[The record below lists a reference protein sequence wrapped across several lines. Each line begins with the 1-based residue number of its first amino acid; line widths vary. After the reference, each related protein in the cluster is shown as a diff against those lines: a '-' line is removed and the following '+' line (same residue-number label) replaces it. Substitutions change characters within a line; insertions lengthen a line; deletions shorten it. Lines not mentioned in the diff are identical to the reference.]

1 MTCFCSVDLYIYLP
15 DFCNHLITIISI
27 NLRVYQSYVQTVIS
41 MLPLDITCADNEDA
55 HDVLMTINIWLS
67 QENSPVLELDAL
79 LFTR

>member
-15 DFCNHLITIISI
+15 DFCNHLIAIISI
-27 NLRVYQSYVQTVIS
+27 NLRVYQTVIS

-55 HDVLMTINIWLS
+55 HDVLMTSNIWLS